1 MRLFLISCVALSVAV
16 VTGYYLLE
24 TRQSPEA
31 PVEES
36 AGAPEPETA
45 VKAEVFA
52 PATAL
57 SAGALIRPED
67 LRVMA
72 LDEDSVTSAMVRAD
86 DEGEALLHG
95 AVARQPLAEG
105 VPVARSATIQP
116 GERGF
121 LAAVLEP
128 GKRAIA
134 VPVSETSA
142 VGGHIL
148 PGDRIDLIMT
158 YQVSSDDAEAA
169 RDLRASETLLGK
181 LRVLALDTELES
193 GAREPRVGNTVTLEV
208 SPKQAEVISLAR
220 RLGDLSL
227 VLNPVR
233 DAETAQDADAFAQP
247 TMLRLARADADA
259 DAPESSAQES
269 RTMTLDSDI
278 SSLLSL
284 HFGVAPQPDAE
295 ESAEPA
301 QEEQGPQRVRVRR
314 GTSVSEVP
322 ITAHGHIAAR
332 ADGPAAAPDADA
344 EPGE

>member
-1 MRLFLISCVALSVAV
+1 MRIFLITAFALIIASG
-16 VTGYYLLE
+16 TGYYLLE
-24 TRQSPEA
+24 TRQPPEA

-36 AGAPEPETA
+36 AEAPEPDP
-45 VKAEVFA
+45 KAEVFA

-247 TMLRLARADADA
+247 TMLRLARADAA
-259 DAPESSAQES
+259 APEPSAPES

>member
-1 MRLFLISCVALSVAV
+1 MRVILILSIALLIAGG
-16 VTGYYLLE
+16 TGYYLM
-24 TRQSPEA
+24 QAQQPAQA
-31 PVEES
+31 PVEDT
-36 AGAPEPETA
+36 AQAPEQPTPT
-45 VKAEVFA
+45 KAEVFA

-72 LDEDSVTSAMVRAD
+72 LEEGTVTSEMVRAD
-86 DEGEALLHG
+86 EEGEALLHG

-247 TMLRLARADADA
+247 TMLRLARADAA
-259 DAPESSAQES
+259 APEPSAQES